1 MTLLNWE
8 SWVGVAAIATDQ
20 ENFLIVKKL
29 LGRERGLP
37 GLASLLKTKQ
47 GVFFFQSQSWSCNL
61 ITDTN
66 LNMLNILMYSE
77 SDYITYGD
85 KLSRLRETK

>member
-20 ENFLIVKKL
+20 ENVLIVKKL
-29 LGRERGLP
+29 LGRERGLY
-37 GLASLLKTKQ
+37 GLASLLKMKQ
-47 GVFFFQSQSWSCNL
+47 GFFFQSQSWSCNL

-85 KLSRLRETK
+85 KLSRLHETK